1 MMDRRE
7 FLAVG
12 IGASFGGMV
21 DPRLLMSPIPYVASG
36 SFPEAPVVATLS
48 GPQCMSRQYCLLS
61 QRGMVS
67 HGCYYLDAFCIVK
80 NPRRQNA

>member
-21 DPRLLMSPIPYVASG
+21 DPRSLMSPIPYVASG
-36 SFPEAPVVATLS
+36 SFPGAPFVATLS
-48 GPQCMSRQYCLLS
+48 GPQCMSRQYCLLA
-61 QRGMVS
+61 QRGAVS
-67 HGCYYLDAFCIVK
+67 HGCYYLDAWCAVSYPK
-80 NPRRQNA
+80 QQNA